1 MREASGFSLIDG
13 GPLTALLRRMRW
25 TFHDG
30 RIDYLHTCV
39 MFVAVAWGPLF
50 LASVFGRLMSGHSI
64 TLDVG
69 VHVRLLLAIP
79 LLLRADVSLH
89 ARTRTVVARFR
100 ADRWA
105 PGQTEQL
112 DAIVAR
118 TLRLRDAVYPEV
130 ALLVV
135 AVVASQFVAWNL
147 GGVQLVAR
155 RLTMDR
161 ELVVARWW
169 YALVALPMFQFLAY
183 RALWRW
189 VIWTRMLW
197 RLSRLRLAPVATH
210 PDLAGGLEFLSWPSL
225 GFAYAIAA
233 LAATQAGVWADQVLR
248 LGVKVTDLKAYALVF
263 VVAGVVVAL
272 GPTLAVSGHLWRCR
286 YQGLFDYGTLA
297 ASYTRQFQERWFTSR
312 HRNDLLGTADI
323 QSLADLANGFNV
335 VDKMRIW
342 PFGLRTASTIAFAAL
357 LPMLPVALIQM
368 PLTELLSKLAGTML
382 GKPG

>member
-1 MREASGFSLIDG
+1 
-13 GPLTALLRRMRW
+13 
-25 TFHDG
+25 
-30 RIDYLHTCV
+30 
-39 MFVAVAWGPLF
+39 
-50 LASVFGRLMSGHSI
+50 
-64 TLDVG
+64 
-69 VHVRLLLAIP
+69 
-79 LLLRADVSLH
+79 
-89 ARTRTVVARFR
+89 
-100 ADRWA
+100 
-105 PGQTEQL
+105 
-112 DAIVAR
+112 
-118 TLRLRDAVYPEV
+118 VYPEV
-130 ALLVV
+130 ALLAV

-155 RLTMDR
+155 RLAMDP

-210 PDLAGGLEFLSWPSL
+210 PDLAGGLEFLSWPSI

-233 LAATQAGVWADQVLR
+233 LATTQAGVWADQVLH
-248 LGVKVTDLKAYALVF
+248 LGVKVTALKAYALVF
-263 VVAGVVVAL
+263 VIAGVVVAL
-272 GPTLAVSGHLWRCR
+272 GPTLAVSGHLFRCR
-286 YQGLFDYGTLA
+286 YQGLFDYGSLA
-297 ASYTRQFQERWFTSR
+297 ATYTRQFQERWFTSR
-312 HRNDLLGTADI
+312 QRNDLLGTADI

-335 VDKMRIW
+335 VDRMRLW